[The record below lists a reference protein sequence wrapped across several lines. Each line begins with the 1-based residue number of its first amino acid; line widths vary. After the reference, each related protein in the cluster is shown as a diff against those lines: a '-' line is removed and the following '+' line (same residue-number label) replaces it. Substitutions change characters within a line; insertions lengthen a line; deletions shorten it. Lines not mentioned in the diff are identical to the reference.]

1 MDKQTNATIY
11 GECIMNN
18 VFKKEVT
25 KLYQG
30 FLVSIRDY
38 ERDKAVKQGG
48 MILIHNKQTMYFSP
62 KALKEL
68 KPSTKIFKSKFGKDY
83 RLIDIRWNPSDNSQT
98 KLF

>member
-1 MDKQTNATIY
+1 
-11 GECIMNN
+11 MNN

-38 ERDKAVKQGG
+38 ERDKAIKQGG

-62 KALKEL
+62 QALQKL

-83 RLIDIRWNPSDNSQT
+83 RLIDIRWNPDDNKNQRR
-98 KLF
+98 LFF

>member
-1 MDKQTNATIY
+1 MQ
-11 GECIMNN
+11 N
-18 VFKKEVT
+18 VFRKKVT

-38 ERDKAVKQGG
+38 ERDKAIKQGG
-48 MILIHNKQTMYFSP
+48 MILMHDNKTMFFSP

-83 RLIDIRWNPSDNSQT
+83 RLIDIRWNPDNNKNQFS
-98 KLF
+98 LNIILNFFI